1 MSQQF
6 RFALV
11 NGHLS
16 TTFVYVQRVNHALS
30 FQICND
36 KIMKMHL
43 FMFKLL
49 VNQMLVKTNCLALTF
64 KIVAS

>member
-1 MSQQF
+1 MVIYPQ
-6 RFALV
+6 
-11 NGHLS
+11 HLY
-16 TTFVYVQRVNHALS
+16 VYVQRVNHALS
-30 FQICND
+30 FQKGND